1 MTAPGERPP
10 GEEVWDESPAAR
22 SAAEP
27 PADGPAPVNGPRGER
42 ATDDSAVADQPRG
55 DQPPTEGVRR
65 AEQTRDDT
73 DVGWGEVP
81 EPSDAH
87 DRWLR
92 EQRPPHW
99 D

>member
-1 MTAPGERPP
+1 
-10 GEEVWDESPAAR
+10 
-22 SAAEP
+22 
-27 PADGPAPVNGPRGER
+27 
-42 ATDDSAVADQPRG
+42 
-55 DQPPTEGVRR
+55 VRR

-73 DVGWGEVP
+73 DVGWGEIP

-87 DRWLR
+87 DRWLL